1 MEDMVITTPSVSVIM
16 NCFNSAQF
24 LAEAIDSVYA
34 QTFSSW
40 EIIFYDNCSTDNS
53 AAIAKGY
60 DGRLRYFRGEKT
72 VPLGHARNL
81 AIEKARGQYIAFL
94 DCDDLWL
101 DSKLTRQVEA
111 LEADKRLGA
120 VFSDALFF
128 GRGKK
133 SFRTFPVHKPRQGM
147 IFRDLLS
154 RYVLPMPTIIIRRE
168 ALDHIGGWFD
178 ERFNMV
184 EDADLFM
191 RLAYYYPIAYTDEV
205 LAHRRMHASS
215 WTLMKKELFPQ
226 EEEMLLEKFAGLWP
240 AFGAEYANE
249 IAHMKAI
256 IQYQY
261 AVLDWEN
268 GNNLA
273 ARRRMSPYL
282 PVLKKLWVPFLF
294 SYLPI
299 FIYNGFKRFYKMITA
314 SLMGSMD
321 DQAF

>member
-1 MEDMVITTPSVSVIM
+1 MVISTPSVSVIM

-34 QTFSSW
+34 QTFLSW
-40 EIIFYDNCSTDNS
+40 EIIFFDNCSIDNS

-60 DGRLRYFRGEKT
+60 DGRLRYFRNDKT

-81 AIEKARGQYIAFL
+81 AIEKASGKYIAFL

-101 DSKLTRQVEA
+101 NSKLARQVEA
-111 LEADKRLGA
+111 LEADLRLGA

-128 GRGKK
+128 GQGTKT
-133 SFRTFPVHKPRQGM
+133 FRTFPVHKPRQGM

-154 RYVLPMPTIIIRRE
+154 RYVLPMPTIIVRRE

-191 RLAYYYPIAYTDEV
+191 RLAYYYPFAYVDDV
-205 LAHRRMHASS
+205 LAHRRMHAAS
-215 WTLMKKELFPQ
+215 WTLMKKELFPK
-226 EEEMLLEKFAGLWP
+226 EEEMLLEKFVKLWP
-240 AFGAEYANE
+240 AFAVEYALE

-261 AVLDWEN
+261 AVLDWEQ
-268 GNNLA
+268 GNNDT
-273 ARRRMSPYL
+273 ARKRIKPYL
-282 PVLKKLWVPFLF
+282 GSLKKLWAPYLF
-294 SYLPI
+294 SYFPI
-299 FIYNGFKRFYKMITA
+299 FLYNGFKRFYKTITA